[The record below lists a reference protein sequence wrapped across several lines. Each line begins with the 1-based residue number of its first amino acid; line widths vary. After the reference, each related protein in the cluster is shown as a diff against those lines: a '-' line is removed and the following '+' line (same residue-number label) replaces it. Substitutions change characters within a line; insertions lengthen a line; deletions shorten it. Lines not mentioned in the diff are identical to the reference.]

1 MLDPHRIA
9 RAAQTH
15 HTIGKCV
22 QSYDEIDSTNTEA
35 FRQAHLPDGAVLT
48 AEFQTQGRGRMGK
61 TWQAAKGKNLLCS
74 IVLHPKCETAR
85 LGLLSLIA
93 AEAVA
98 QTVEQ
103 LTQQAPEI
111 KYPNDVLVAGK
122 KIAGIL
128 VEARSNSIETHTAI
142 VGIGLN
148 VNQTVFDEGVHA
160 TSLKLLTEQ
169 EFDRTDALITLLKIL
184 DTKYQAFLQGQSA
197 ALLNAWKA
205 RCAMLGK
212 VVVFQHKGAI
222 CTGRAI
228 DVDEV
233 GYLWIESEGKSV
245 RYAQTEVSDVR
256 Y

>member
-1 MLDPHRIA
+1 M
-9 RAAQTH
+9 
-15 HTIGKCV
+15 

-35 FRQAHLPDGAVLT
+35 FRQVHLPDGAVLT
-48 AEFQTQGRGRMGK
+48 AEFQTQGRGRIGK
-61 TWQAAKGKNLLCS
+61 TWHAAKGKNLLCS

-103 LTQQAPEI
+103 LTQQPTEI
-111 KYPNDVLVAGK
+111 KYPNDVLVASK

-128 VEARSNSIETHTAI
+128 VEARSSSTETHTAVI
-142 VGIGLN
+142 GIGLN
-148 VNQTVFDEGVHA
+148 VNQTVFDKGLHA
-160 TSLKLLTEQ
+160 TSLKLLTQQ
-169 EFDRTDALITLLKIL
+169 EFDRTDTLITLLKIL
-184 DTKYQAFLQGQSA
+184 DTKYQAFLQGQTA
-197 ALLNAWKA
+197 ELLNAWKA
-205 RCAMLGK
+205 RCTMLGK
-212 VVVFQHKGAI
+212 VVVFRHKGML

-233 GYLWIESEGKSV
+233 GYLWIESEGKSL